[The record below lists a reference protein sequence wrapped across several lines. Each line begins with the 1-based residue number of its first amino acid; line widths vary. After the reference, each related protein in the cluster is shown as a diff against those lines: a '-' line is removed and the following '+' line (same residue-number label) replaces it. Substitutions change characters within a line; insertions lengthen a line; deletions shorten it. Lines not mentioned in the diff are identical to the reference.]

1 MIPFLKDLP
10 SDQQIPLIKTFL
22 SICNKKGSTRLKDV
36 IPLLESLTLEES
48 LTLLTI
54 QDAAGTPLQDPAVFE
69 KAIPFLK
76 GLQQEQLKTVLSTP
90 VHKIPLEDPEVFE
103 KALPLLR
110 NLSAEHLVD
119 LLSIKNANG
128 KTALHNGKVFEKA
141 ISFLEELYFQK
152 KLQPEQLIAI
162 FSLQDRNGFTLLDF
176 EVFEKA
182 IPFLEKLPVEQLL
195 ASLSIRNRDGDIPL
209 IKRHVFE
216 KAFPLMEKLL
226 DKTEGFETLLLT
238 PNKEG
243 SIPLK
248 AFILAVFSLKSPL
261 PKEFLKVFECFL
273 TILSKQVKE
282 SELYRFIY
290 DSFESNFFNLLNAL
304 PSDQQVPLLA
314 TFLSISDKE
323 GKTPL
328 QSEDVLKNVVLL
340 GQSLSIEQL
349 LTILSIRR

>member
-1 MIPFLKDLP
+1 M
-10 SDQQIPLIKTFL
+10 
-22 SICNKKGSTRLKDV
+22 
-36 IPLLESLTLEES
+36 
-48 LTLLTI
+48 
-54 QDAAGTPLQDPAVFE
+54 
-69 KAIPFLK
+69 
-76 GLQQEQLKTVLSTP
+76 
-90 VHKIPLEDPEVFE
+90 
-103 KALPLLR
+103 
-110 NLSAEHLVD
+110 
-119 LLSIKNANG
+119 
-128 KTALHNGKVFEKA
+128 
-141 ISFLEELYFQK
+141 
-152 KLQPEQLIAI
+152 
-162 FSLQDRNGFTLLDF
+162 
-176 EVFEKA
+176 
-182 IPFLEKLPVEQLL
+182 PVEQLL

-209 IKRHVFE
+209 IKTHVFK
-216 KAFPLMEKLL
+216 KAFPQIEKLL
-226 DKTEGFETLLLT
+226 DQGKGFETVLLT

-349 LTILSIRR
+349 LTILSIQDKEGLLLQGSLHSPEGFEKAIPLLKNLSPEQLKVILSMQSKEGKTPLHNPEVFEKAIPLLQDLQSRALVGILTIMDKIGETLLVKPDVFEKAIPFLQKLPPEKLAAVFYFKVNFGPLFSNTFFV